1 MKSRNFL
8 SNISY
13 TGINKNNFY
22 NENFILDV
30 YVLLVKNMNPF
41 SLSRK
46 ISDKLKHEMVY
57 MLWRECIPSDFYRY
71 ICEEKNFVYLN
82 GRDVGTAWRARNC
95 GKFHRSRKKNLR
107 MLQES
112 LARYKD
118 IFQYVY
124 SHVFSE
130 IYTTSEK
137 RGFDLKSNFH
147 ITFQAYQNKAAIRQQ
162 LAKTPS
168 NYKHLAVDRKETFEF
183 EQKPIKNFNEFGDAE
198 EAELKKKAEIQYAE
212 KRERAE
218 EKRAEKRKLKLE
230 ENKIKEGEMWNR
242 LNELNR
248 EFKKIKQ
255 TKKNEKKMSSTAV
268 NKL

>member
-1 MKSRNFL
+1 MSAQP
-8 SNISY
+8 
-13 TGINKNNFY
+13 G
-22 NENFILDV
+22 
-30 YVLLVKNMNPF
+30 
-41 SLSRK
+41 
-46 ISDKLKHEMVY
+46 
-57 MLWRECIPSDFYRY
+57 
-71 ICEEKNFVYLN
+71 
-82 GRDVGTAWRARNC
+82 NC

-147 ITFQAYQNKAAIRQQ
+147 ITFQAYQNKTAIRQQ

-183 EQKPIKNFNEFGDAE
+183 EQKPIKNFNEFSNAE
-198 EAELKKKAEIQYAE
+198 EAELKKK
-212 KRERAE
+212 
-218 EKRAEKRKLKLE
+218 
-230 ENKIKEGEMWNR
+230 
-242 LNELNR
+242 
-248 EFKKIKQ
+248 
-255 TKKNEKKMSSTAV
+255 
-268 NKL
+268 